1 VSSRRDAWHSGQ
13 IVKSCCCYWFLLSL
27 WMCCS
32 NKLVCMFLLGVY
44 TDGQPTENAEWFCK
58 CLEEASTDFRYGNAY
73 LKGLRYAVF
82 GLGNSVYGCH
92 YNTVSKNVDKWLW
105 MLSGIRVLSRGDG
118 NCNVANSHN
127 GSVHADFLVWKTKFL
142 SCLQALV
149 AGQKKACSGN
159 CKMGKRNYSMK
170 EELVESSSDKETAG
184 SEENSPGSVIDVE
197 DLGNILNGIKKA
209 KEDGQIVKLSR
220 LNGMMKAEEK
230 EETRELITAALREAL
245 TVTGFR
251 KRRCYKPSFY
261 GVESHRCMES
271 TLSLVCAN
279 KCDFCWSWVHH
290 TNPKILLEAVENHQ
304 NMFRQR
310 RKPKCFSPAVSH
322 TDFSLA
328 LSHCDLSLTIPLFSF
343 SPCLPISFLALIPVS
358 YSSLTSSPPSLVPVT
373 KLYVS
378 VGAGTKGSLKKID
391 RLLFN
396 DFWPRF
402 LDSLKDLVS
411 QQRTVYKL
419 TLVKTWTV
427 DKLKAY
433 SDLLVCHKQEIRQ
446 CIV

>member
-1 VSSRRDAWHSGQ
+1 MTPTEVYVNFRLQLYLSYSVHLSLVLSSPFPIYSSPSH
-13 IVKSCCCYWFLLSL
+13 LLS
-27 WMCCS
+27 
-32 NKLVCMFLLGVY
+32 
-44 TDGQPTENAEWFCK
+44 P
-58 CLEEASTDFRYGNAY
+58 
-73 LKGLRYAVF
+73 
-82 GLGNSVYGCH
+82 
-92 YNTVSKNVDKWLW
+92 
-105 MLSGIRVLSRGDG
+105 
-118 NCNVANSHN
+118 
-127 GSVHADFLVWKTKFL
+127 
-142 SCLQALV
+142 
-149 AGQKKACSGN
+149 
-159 CKMGKRNYSMK
+159 

-230 EETRELITAALREAL
+230 EERRELIAAALREAL
-245 TVTGFR
+245 TVTGF
-251 KRRCYKPSFY
+251 PSFY

-290 TNPKILLEAVENHQ
+290 TNPVDTEWQAVENHQ

-343 SPCLPISFLALIPVS
+343 SPCLPIPSPSLALIPVS
-358 YSSLTSSPPSLVPVT
+358 YSSLTSSPPGLVLVT

-402 LDSLKDLVS
+402 LDSLKDLGEKVS
-411 QQRTVYKL
+411 TSSTLPSFIICLLHFNYTVIGFTPL
-419 TLVKTWTV
+419 ADINEWQFSTFITL
-427 DKLKAY
+427 
-433 SDLLVCHKQEIRQ
+433 
-446 CIV
+446 